1 MSRGTPGGPR
11 DAAAP
16 RIVIAPDA
24 FKGCLSSVGVAS
36 SLAAGFRRALPDA
49 DVVQRPLADGGEGT
63 LAALAAAERG
73 VERSR
78 GVVGPQFEALHAGW
92 WSPDPGDDGA
102 PRAAVVEMARASG
115 LSVTRHR
122 RPSTAT
128 TFGTGQLIAAAARH
142 HATVWLACGGSA
154 TCDGGAGALRALGYT
169 LLDAAGEPI
178 EHGGPA
184 LVDLARI
191 EPPEHGALPD
201 GARLVVLCDVRNP
214 LLGPTGAAAVYGPQ
228 KGATAADVKA
238 LDAGL
243 ARFAAV
249 CAEAFGRDPRTLEGA
264 GAAGG
269 LPAGLWAAL
278 GAELRPGFDA
288 LADRIGLDAALDG
301 ADLVVTGEGRFDGQT
316 GQGKT
321 ISGVVERARARGLPV
336 WAFAGEVTAE
346 AEAWCP
352 DGVVPW
358 PIADGPRS
366 LDASVAE
373 ARALLERAAWR
384 AGRCWRDLRSR

>member
-1 MSRGTPGGPR
+1 MSRERAAEAT
-11 DAAAP
+11 DARRP

-36 SLAAGFRRALPDA
+36 ALAAGFARALPDA
-49 DVVQRPLADGGEGT
+49 AIVQRPLADGGEGT

-78 GVVGPQFEALHAGW
+78 GVVGPYFEALQAGW
-92 WSPDPGDDGA
+92 WSPDADADGA
-102 PRAAVVEMARASG
+102 PKPAVVEMARASG

-122 RPSTAT
+122 RPTTAS
-128 TFGTGQLIAAAARH
+128 TFGTGQLIAAAAKH
-142 HATVWLACGGSA
+142 HSTVWLACGGSA
-154 TCDGGAGALRALGYT
+154 TSDGGAGALRALGYR
-169 LLDAAGEPI
+169 LLDAADEPI
-178 EHGGPA
+178 EHGGAA

-191 EPPEHGALPD
+191 EPPEVGALAD

-214 LLGPTGAAAVYGPQ
+214 LVGPDGAAAVYGPQ
-228 KGATAADVKA
+228 KGASAADVKA

-243 ARFAAV
+243 ERFGAV
-249 CAEAFGRDPRTLEGA
+249 CAETFGRDPRALPGA

-278 GAELRPGFDA
+278 GAELVPGFEA

-316 GQGKT
+316 AQGKT

-346 AEAWCP
+346 AEGWCP
-352 DGVVPW
+352 EGVVPW

-366 LDASVAE
+366 LDSSVAE
-373 ARALLERAAWR
+373 ARRLIERAAWR
-384 AGRCWRDLRSR
+384 AGRSWAAGRT